1 MDSLRENFA
10 KEKEFKAERVIAY
23 LLMLL
28 FALVGIKSFL
38 ANNSLN
44 VVISVIGIIFVLGLD
59 WLSKKINKYFISIF
73 IPLINIFLFIAMY
86 LGSIKGF
93 YGIFWW
99 WDVVAHTLS
108 GVILSLLGFII
119 IFILD
124 QEIDFTDNRKLILS
138 ILFSA
143 SLGIAGGAIWEIYEF
158 SAGIFLGL
166 NMQSGGLLDTMKD
179 IISDTVGA
187 IFTSVGFGVYIKIQL
202 AEEKDS
208 TSQETKPLQD

>member
-1 MDSLRENFA
+1 
-10 KEKEFKAERVIAY
+10 
-23 LLMLL
+23 
-28 FALVGIKSFL
+28 
-38 ANNSLN
+38 
-44 VVISVIGIIFVLGLD
+44 
-59 WLSKKINKYFISIF
+59 
-73 IPLINIFLFIAMY
+73 MY

-93 YGIFWW
+93 YGLFWW

-124 QEIDFTDNRKLILS
+124 QDIDFTDSRKLILS

-208 TSQETKPLQD
+208 TRQETKPLKD

>member
-23 LLMLL
+23 LLILL
-28 FALVGIKSFL
+28 FVLVGVRSFL
-38 ANNSLN
+38 ENNSLN

>member
-1 MDSLRENFA
+1 MDGLREHFT

-23 LLMLL
+23 LLILL
-28 FALVGIKSFL
+28 FVLVGVRSFL
-38 ANNSLN
+38 ENNSLN

-73 IPLINIFLFIAMY
+73 ISLINIFLFIAMY

-124 QEIDFTDNRKLILS
+124 QDIDFTDNRKLILS

-208 TSQETKPLQD
+208 TRQETKPLKD

>member
-23 LLMLL
+23 LLILL
-28 FALVGIKSFL
+28 FVLVGVRSFL
-38 ANNSLN
+38 ENNSLN

-208 TSQETKPLQD
+208 TRQETKPLKD

>member
-59 WLSKKINKYFISIF
+59 WLSKKINKYFISMF
-73 IPLINIFLFIAMY
+73 ISLVNIFLFIAMY

-93 YGIFWW
+93 YGLFHW

-108 GVILSLLGFII
+108 GVILSFLGFII

-124 QEIDFTDNRKLILS
+124 KDIDFTDNKKLILA

>member
-59 WLSKKINKYFISIF
+59 WLSKKINKYFISMF
-73 IPLINIFLFIAMY
+73 ISLVNIFLFIAMY

-93 YGIFWW
+93 YGLFHW

-108 GVILSLLGFII
+108 GVILSFLGFII

-124 QEIDFTDNRKLILS
+124 KDIDFTDNKKLILA

-158 SAGIFLGL
+158 KVL
-166 NMQSGGLLDTMKD
+166 
-179 IISDTVGA
+179 
-187 IFTSVGFGVYIKIQL
+187 
-202 AEEKDS
+202 S
-208 TSQETKPLQD
+208 TSLNRLKTNIQNNLV

>member
-1 MDSLRENFA
+1 MDGLKEHFT
-10 KEKEFKAERVIAY
+10 KEKEFKAEKVIAY
-23 LLMLL
+23 LLILL

-73 IPLINIFLFIAMY
+73 ISLINIFLFIAMY

-124 QEIDFTDNRKLILS
+124 QDIDFTDNRKLILS

-208 TSQETKPLQD
+208 TRQETKPLKD

>member
-1 MDSLRENFA
+1 MDGLREHFI
-10 KEKEFKAERVIAY
+10 KEKEFKAEKIIAY
-23 LLMLL
+23 LLILL

-59 WLSKKINKYFISIF
+59 WLSRKINKYFISIF
-73 IPLINIFLFIAMY
+73 ISLINIFLFIAMY

-93 YGIFWW
+93 YGLFWW

-124 QEIDFTDNRKLILS
+124 QDIDFTDSKKLILS

-208 TSQETKPLQD
+208 TRQETKPLKD